1 MCECPVQGK
10 GPKGLKTETAS
21 SPGFGSRT
29 PVSVTGLPGAPSQS
43 QVSPEGLK
51 EEAHLCTSRTV
62 LSWDFP
68 GGPVIKICTPSA
80 GDMGSVPGWG
90 TEILHAMGQIS
101 LCTTTGKSM
110 HRNERFYV
118 MQPRSHVPQVRP
130 ITAKQRNKLIN

>member
-10 GPKGLKTETAS
+10 GPKGLKTEAAS

-90 TEILHAMGQIS
+90 TEIPHGKKKKKKRKKKKRKKKKRMVLSS
-101 LCTTTGKSM
+101 LMKIC
-110 HRNERFYV
+110 
-118 MQPRSHVPQVRP
+118 
-130 ITAKQRNKLIN
+130 